1 MKIYRMP
8 QLAESSPGGACIL
21 GPSELNSNA
30 VYLVYGRL
38 LPKETGRAITPK
50 EGFEEVLYLAKGS
63 VTARQG
69 KKSFPVSAG
78 EAFLVKDSV
87 SLDNN
92 GADEAV
98 YITAGGRPLP
108 GDETALKEHRQ
119 ESKEAGSAGTPAKPE
134 IKGPAVEK
142 DNDEFTITLDDSPD
156 EEGA

>member
-21 GPSELNSNA
+21 GPSELDSNA

-98 YITAGGRPLP
+98 YITAGGRPLS
-108 GDETALKEHRQ
+108 GDEAALKEDRR
-119 ESKEAGSAGTPAKPE
+119 ESKEASQTVAQTKPDTKEPAK
-134 IKGPAVEK
+134 EK